1 MAKSKVYDYKGG
13 EILLV
18 NKPLEWTSFDAV
30 NKLRYTIK
38 HRIKVKKIKVGHAGT
53 LDPLAD
59 GLLIICTGKKT
70 KSIESLMGLEKT
82 YSGIIR
88 LGGTTPSYDLET
100 EIDQSYPVDHINED
114 LIRETAQNMEGEQD
128 QYPPIF
134 SAKKVQGK
142 KAYDFAR
149 KGEEVELKP
158 KRITIRKFEV
168 TKIDGLDVHFL
179 ISCSKGTYIR
189 SIAHDFGKA
198 LQSGAHLAA
207 LRREA
212 IGDFKLSDAK
222 TVEDWLEEIRHSE
235 FIPADE
241 MGN

>member
-1 MAKSKVYDYKGG
+1 MDNQASKYNFIEG
-13 EILLV
+13 EVLLV
-18 NKPLEWTSFDAV
+18 NKPLEWTSFDVV

-38 HRIKVKKIKVGHAGT
+38 HKIGVKKIKVGHAGT

-70 KSIESLMGLEKT
+70 KTIESLMGMEKV

-88 LGGTTPSYDLET
+88 LGSTTPSYDLET
-100 EIDQSYPVDHINED
+100 EINEHFDTAHITEEI
-114 LIRETAQNMEGEQD
+114 IRQTAKSMEGFQD

-149 KGEEVELKP
+149 KGQDVELKP
-158 KRITIRKFEV
+158 KEIEISKFDIV
-168 TKIDGLDVHFL
+168 KVDGNDVHFM
-179 ISCSKGTYIR
+179 ITCSKGTYIR
-189 SIAHDFGKA
+189 SIAHDFGKK
-198 LQSGAHLAA
+198 LDSGGHLAA

-212 IGDFKLSDAK
+212 IGEYKLDGAMN
-222 TVEDWLEEIRHSE
+222 VEEWLEVIKE
-235 FIPADE
+235 
-241 MGN
+241 N